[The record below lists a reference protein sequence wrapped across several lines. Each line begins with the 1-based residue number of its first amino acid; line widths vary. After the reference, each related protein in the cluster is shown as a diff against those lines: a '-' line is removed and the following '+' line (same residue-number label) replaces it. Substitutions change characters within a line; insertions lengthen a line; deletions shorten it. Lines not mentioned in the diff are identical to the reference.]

1 MTKEHRKEAADLTR
15 SNERGYRVVA
25 REKGKLPF
33 ELVDP
38 HGAVVAVF
46 KTRERAECSAK
57 SCSNRGG
64 FVG

>member
-1 MTKEHRKEAADLTR
+1 MTKEHRKEVVDLTKG
-15 SNERGYRVVA
+15 NEKGYRVVA